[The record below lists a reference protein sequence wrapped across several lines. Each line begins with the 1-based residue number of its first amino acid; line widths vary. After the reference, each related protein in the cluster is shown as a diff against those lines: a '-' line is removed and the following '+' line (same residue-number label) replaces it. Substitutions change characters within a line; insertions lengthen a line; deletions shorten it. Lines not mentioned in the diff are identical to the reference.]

1 MFNGVNIYFL
11 LNLTT
16 INYAGVDL
24 SATSAISLSL
34 PTAIALNSSGNL
46 FLSTLRPNSMSKTK
60 AVMRRSIFIISLL
73 IQFIEITSNTIL
85 GFVENHIIG
94 NQINV
99 TTNFKLT
106 QGPKIQDILK
116 LKKPRKK
123 FLLYLAS
130 KL

>member
-1 MFNGVNIYFL
+1 
-11 LNLTT
+11 
-16 INYAGVDL
+16 
-24 SATSAISLSL
+24 
-34 PTAIALNSSGNL
+34 
-46 FLSTLRPNSMSKTK
+46 
-60 AVMRRSIFIISLL
+60 MRRSIFIISLL

-106 QGPKIQDILK
+106 QGPKIQDIPK

-123 FLLYLAS
+123 FLLYLAG